1 MLDLII
7 TYINFIILSLKII
20 IKKILFQPPKPKTY
34 KIIENSDKNK
44 NNLEIYIKHPNHK
57 NYRKIKKRVHLDVH
71 FQKIPDKNNN
81 NIPSFIFKP
90 TLSLHK
96 ACIIYCHGNSC
107 DIGST
112 FNECCDLAK
121 LTKCVIVSFDYPG
134 YGLYQN
140 IESNEKNIYKTV
152 QIIYEYVKEK
162 LKLDENSIIVYGF
175 SLGTGVAF
183 DLACNK
189 NYNFAGLILQ
199 SPFLSIFRT
208 MYNTKITKYFDL
220 FNSCDKVKFLNIK
233 TLFIHGNKD
242 RIVPYAHGRI
252 LSKLIPKSKFYNFQ
266 TINGAGHNDIFSAK
280 NLIYLS
286 EIIKDFIERCC
297 NSGSYPDNKTVIN
310 KKINNIN
317 YNFEVNDDINSHDKI
332 FNTSIED
339 KKKEKINEHEYEN
352 KSFSENNSAFLIR
365 KKDSF
370 LELLKEKKSP
380 GCSLIKTNYIYKSLD
395 EEKNGFDSMEK
406 LVKSENKFYKGY
418 LQNSLY
424 DNKNINNQTN
434 IIDKTEK
441 NSNNKYN
448 EIKTVNISE
457 SYLTQKEE
465 FSDNDIKFNNLQ
477 KKPKNISLEKIM
489 NISKV
494 E

>member
-1 MLDLII
+1 
-7 TYINFIILSLKII
+7 
-20 IKKILFQPPKPKTY
+20 
-34 KIIENSDKNK
+34 
-44 NNLEIYIKHPNHK
+44 
-57 NYRKIKKRVHLDVH
+57 
-71 FQKIPDKNNN
+71 
-81 NIPSFIFKP
+81 
-90 TLSLHK
+90 
-96 ACIIYCHGNSC
+96 
-107 DIGST
+107 
-112 FNECCDLAK
+112 
-121 LTKCVIVSFDYPG
+121 
-134 YGLYQN
+134 
-140 IESNEKNIYKTV
+140 
-152 QIIYEYVKEK
+152 
-162 LKLDENSIIVYGF
+162 
-175 SLGTGVAF
+175 
-183 DLACNK
+183 
-189 NYNFAGLILQ
+189 
-199 SPFLSIFRT
+199 

-242 RIVPYAHGRI
+242 RIVPYVHGRI

-297 NSGSYPDNKTVIN
+297 NSGNYPDNKTVIN

-332 FNTSIED
+332 FNTNIED

-477 KKPKNISLEKIM
+477 KKPKNISLEKII

>member
-34 KIIENSDKNK
+34 KIIENSNKNK
-44 NNLEIYIKHPNHK
+44 NLEIYIKHPNHK

-134 YGLYQN
+134 YELYQN

-352 KSFSENNSAFLIR
+352 KSFS
-365 KKDSF
+365 
-370 LELLKEKKSP
+370 
-380 GCSLIKTNYIYKSLD
+380 
-395 EEKNGFDSMEK
+395 
-406 LVKSENKFYKGY
+406 
-418 LQNSLY
+418 
-424 DNKNINNQTN
+424 
-434 IIDKTEK
+434 
-441 NSNNKYN
+441 
-448 EIKTVNISE
+448 
-457 SYLTQKEE
+457 
-465 FSDNDIKFNNLQ
+465 
-477 KKPKNISLEKIM
+477 
-489 NISKV
+489 
-494 E
+494 